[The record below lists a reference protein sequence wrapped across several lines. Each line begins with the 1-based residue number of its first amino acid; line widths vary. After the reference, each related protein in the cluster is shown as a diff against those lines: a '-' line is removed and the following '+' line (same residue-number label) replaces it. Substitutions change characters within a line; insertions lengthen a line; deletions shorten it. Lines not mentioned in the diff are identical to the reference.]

1 MGGFLTGATAVLVAL
16 SVTVYLSI
24 TGILAWKLAL
34 EEPPVRRAL
43 LPPLMPVFCQ
53 NVGIAAG
60 VLAFAFRASD
70 LAVVALLTIAL
81 GIAARTGDAASLHP
95 KIEVP
100 LLLSALGS
108 LAAIGLLNVVGVG

>member
-1 MGGFLTGATAVLVAL
+1 MGGFLTGATAILVAL

-34 EEPPVRRAL
+34 EEPGVRRAL
-43 LPPLMPVFCQ
+43 LPPLMAVFCQ
-53 NVGIAAG
+53 NVGIATG

-70 LAVVALLTIAL
+70 LAIVALLTIAL
-81 GIAARTGDAASLHP
+81 GLVAKTGDAASLHP

-100 LLLSALGS
+100 LLVLAIGS
-108 LAAIGLLNVVGVG
+108 LTAICLLNLVGV